1 MLASPRFMTASSSS
15 LAVFL
20 ALSLLS
26 HLPGPPFPFALSI
39 CLLFTLF
46 TKNSALKISK
56 RRRCHGH
63 RRLRSEQP
71 SGVLFHFAVGVP
83 VCHAPFAAVMYMVAL
98 TCLSTYS
105 HMMRYGLI
113 DVPIYVHTYVLVARR
128 SPCWQTVAAYGHAWI
143 RRSSG
148 VTARKS
154 GLLPYSQA
162 RCLVI
167 PAGK

>member
-1 MLASPRFMTASSSS
+1 MLVSPRSFLTASSSS

-26 HLPGPPFPFALSI
+26 HLPGPPFPFAP
-39 CLLFTLF
+39 LFTLF
-46 TKNSALKISK
+46 TNILALEITN
-56 RRRCHGH
+56 RRRCHEH

-83 VCHAPFAAVMYMVAL
+83 VCHAPFTAVMYMVAL